1 LLLKAIL
8 SKSPENKRDCS
19 PVVVWLADA
28 SHFGDNDLAFFT
40 RCLGASEAERYRRFA
55 RSCRK
60 RQFLIGRMLLR
71 YAVGKAVGLS
81 PSAFSIQE
89 QPTNAP
95 RLILPESVHVEPG
108 FSLSHSGRWVACA
121 VSRSSMLGL
130 DIEVANPDRDLLAI
144 GKSAFHKNEIASL
157 LKLSGESRVAAFYH
171 LWSLHEALLKLFSNA
186 GRTAQFPE
194 LVDAK
199 NLIVSHGD
207 GWHSRVLPHP
217 EFSCV
222 LCSTGPL
229 PSVLALNDISNAELL
244 SATHLAFPKFA
255 TQT

>member
-1 LLLKAIL
+1 L

-28 SHFGDNDLAFFT
+28 SHFDDDDLAFFA
-40 RCLGASEAERYRRFA
+40 RCLSTSEAERYRRFS

-71 YAVGKAVGLS
+71 YAAGKAVGLS
-81 PSAFSIQE
+81 PSAFAVRE
-89 QPTNAP
+89 QSANAP
-95 RLILPESVHVEPG
+95 RLIFPESVHVEPG
-108 FSLSHSGRWVACA
+108 FSLSHSGKWVACA
-121 VSRSSMLGL
+121 VSRSSILGL
-130 DIEVANPDRDLLAI
+130 DIEVVNPDRDLLAI
-144 GKSAFHKNEIASL
+144 GKSVFHKNEIASL

-199 NLIVSHGD
+199 NLMVSHGE
-207 GWHSRVLPHP
+207 GWHSQVLPHP
-217 EFSCV
+217 AFSCV

-229 PSVLALNDISNAELL
+229 QPALPLNEISNAQLL
-244 SATHLAFPKFA
+244 TGMRLAFPDFA
-255 TQT
+255 TRA